1 MPRALFSVYDK
12 SGLVEFCTGL
22 AEIGWDL
29 VASGGT
35 ATALTAAELQ
45 VTSAEQVTKHA
56 ELLGG
61 RVKTLHPAIHS
72 GILARDTDED
82 MRALRE
88 HGYAPIA
95 LVVCNLYPFQR
106 TVARAGITLDEAVEQ
121 IDIGG
126 VTLLRAAAKNFA
138 RVTVVCD
145 PADYAF
151 VLAQLRSTGSVSPET
166 RRMLAVKA
174 FQHTRDYDTAI
185 HAYLSAL
192 QVSENGHGGEISEL
206 LPETLSIGM
215 HRVEELRYGENP
227 HQKGALYAAQG
238 VTGPLGGTLL
248 GGKTLSYNNL
258 LDLDAAWAACEQFDQ
273 PAIVIVKH
281 LNPCGVAMGERLAD
295 VFPLALASD
304 PVSAFGGVIAVNR
317 VVDEVFVATLGDLF
331 VEAIAA
337 PEFTPGAQQLLMD
350 KRKNCRL
357 LHIESRP
364 ALLKNLE
371 MRSVRGGLLVQ
382 SVDRGDPADTEWRV
396 VSKRAPTGD
405 ETDALHFAWRACQ
418 FVKSNSIVLAVKSG
432 NVAATV
438 GIGGGLPSR
447 VDAARLAVEKAGD
460 RANGSVM
467 ASDAFFPFPDGAE
480 VGIAAGVTAIVSP
493 GGSIRDQQVIDA
505 ADATGVAMVF
515 TGVRH
520 FRH

>member
-1 MPRALFSVYDK
+1 MPRALLSVYDK

-35 ATALTAAELQ
+35 ATTLTAAGLQ

-82 MRALRE
+82 MQALRE
-88 HGYAPIA
+88 HGYAPIS

-126 VTLLRAAAKNFA
+126 VTLLRAAAKNFS

-145 PADYAF
+145 PADYPL
-151 VLAQLRSTGSVSPET
+151 VLDQLRTTGNVSPET

-185 HAYLSAL
+185 HAYLSSL
-192 QVSENGHGGEISEL
+192 QVSENGYGDDRSEA

-227 HQKGALYAAQG
+227 HQMGALYAAQG

-258 LDLDAAWAACEQFDQ
+258 LDLDAAWAACEQFEQ
-273 PAIVIVKH
+273 PAVVIVKH
-281 LNPCGVAMGERLAD
+281 LNPCGIAMGERLSD

-317 VVDEVFVATLGDLF
+317 VVDEGFVAALGDLF
-331 VEAIAA
+331 VEALAA
-337 PEFTPGAQQLLMD
+337 PEFTPGAQQILTD

-357 LHIESRP
+357 LHIDSNP
-364 ALLKNLE
+364 ALLRNLE

-382 SVDRGDPADTEWRV
+382 SVDRGDPTDAEWRV
-396 VSKRAPTGD
+396 VSKRMPTVD
-405 ETDALHFAWRACQ
+405 ETEALRFAWRACQ
-418 FVKSNSIVLAVKSG
+418 FVKSNSIVLATKTG
-432 NVAATV
+432 QGATTI

-447 VDAARLAVEKAGD
+447 VDAARLAVEKAGE
-460 RANGSVM
+460 RAKGSVM

-480 VGIAAGVTAIVSP
+480 VGINAGVTAIVSP

-505 ADATGVAMVF
+505 ADAAGVAMVF